1 MPLTSYTA
9 GDVLT
14 AASLND
20 NFTFAAN
27 NFPQHAIF
35 NETQANNTQGGTF
48 TSGSY
53 VKRTLNTTVVNT
65 ITSCTL
71 TSSVI
76 SLPAGTYKVF
86 ATAGAAG
93 VGRHKCRL
101 RNTTDS
107 ATIALGQNS
116 IADTGAV
123 SQTLSV
129 LETEFT
135 LAATKD
141 LELQHRCQTTR
152 STDGLGAASNF
163 SDDEI
168 YSIIEIVKLA

>member
-1 MPLTSYTA
+1 MPLTTYTP

-20 NFTFAAN
+20 NLTFAAN

-86 ATAGAAG
+86 ATAGAAA
-93 VGRHKCRL
+93 VNRHKCRL
-101 RNTTDS
+101 QNTTDS
-107 ATIALGQNS
+107 TTIALGQNS
-116 IADTGAV
+116 ISDTGV
-123 SQTLSV
+123 VQQTLSV

-135 LAATKD
+135 LGATKD
-141 LELQHRCQTTR
+141 VELQHRCQTTR
-152 STDGLGAASNF
+152 STDGLGVASNF

-168 YSIIEIVKLA
+168 YAIIEIVKTA